1 MEKGNPAEVP
11 VRPAA
16 TVMVVDDR
24 PDLHVLL
31 LRRRAGSNFVGGM
44 DVFPGGGV
52 DPHDADP
59 EVEAVCAD
67 LDDARA
73 SERLGLAEDG
83 LAYWVAATRETF
95 EEAGVL
101 FARHTED
108 GRALDPR
115 EPGMEERLA
124 AERRAVDASER
135 RLLDVARDLDL
146 QLTVDEMHY
155 AAHWITPLGPPRR
168 YDTRFFVTAM
178 PKGQTSVPDRREAV
192 DSAWVRPVDAL
203 ADFASGA
210 RVMLPPTVGM
220 LRVLASYPS
229 GEALMKAALRDETGE
244 DERVRMLALGDGN
257 WDVLLPGDALS
268 DAPAGAKIHDTDAWV
283 RLRRGPLEIGT

>member
-1 MEKGNPAEVP
+1 VPATQAADVP

-44 DVFPGGGV
+44 YVFPGGGV

-67 LDDARA
+67 LDDSRA
-73 SERLGLAEDG
+73 SARLGLAEGG
-83 LAYWVAATRETF
+83 LAYWMAATRETF

-108 GRALDPR
+108 GRALDPS
-115 EPGMEERLA
+115 EPGVAERLA
-124 AERRAVDASER
+124 VERRAVDAGER
-135 RLLDVARDLDL
+135 RLADVVRASKLL
-146 QLTVDEMHY
+146 LAVDEMHY
-155 AAHWITPLGPPRR
+155 AAHWITPVGPPRR

-178 PKGQTSVPDRREAV
+178 PKGQTPVPDRREAV
-192 DSAWVRPVDAL
+192 DSEWVRPADAL
-203 ADFASGA
+203 AHFASGE
-210 RVMLPPTVGM
+210 RMMLPPTVGM

-229 GEALMKAALRDETGE
+229 SDALMSAALRDETGP
-244 DERVRMLALGDGN
+244 DRAVQMAALGDGRFQI
-257 WDVLLPGDALS
+257 LLPGETVR
-268 DAPAGAKIHDTDAWV
+268 DAPPGARIHDTDAWV
-283 RLRRGPLEIGT
+283 RLRLGPEEV